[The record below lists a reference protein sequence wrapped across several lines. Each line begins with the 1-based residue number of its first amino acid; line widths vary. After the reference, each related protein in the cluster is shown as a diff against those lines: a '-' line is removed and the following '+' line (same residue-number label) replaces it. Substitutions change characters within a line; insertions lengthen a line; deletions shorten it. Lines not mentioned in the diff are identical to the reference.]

1 MAFVTGA
8 DPNDTTYNL
17 NFPSIIPSVTQPATN
32 DSGDGSAAAILAALL
47 AGNGSG
53 GSSQPDHFFDVSP
66 VDQFTMDRY
75 NRTDAEAARQNQIQN
90 DLDAAKFKHQQ
101 AVDDANLA
109 LQRGDLALAIKKQ
122 NDANYWQ
129 GISASIDKERIAM
142 QDRGNQ
148 MQLQGVLA
156 GVAQAREASNQQYAV
171 GMANSRN
178 DAERNQIQARWNQ
191 EQAAIAKME
200 DYTRSVL
207 GIQQNQTS
215 QFGAETDRAARM
227 GQLALDQNKFLLDKA
242 SSPSDLFGLYFLQR
256 GITPDWQGLSNGQVT
271 QGQAMRPVNPM
282 SAFTPTTAAPDF
294 AHPTTLNNPFA
305 AQVGQATGS
314 VASTQSSAP
323 NIMTYIGTGPGQPSA
338 MAYGSGRV
346 TPAPSP
352 APTPSLPVFD
362 FAPPQ
367 QFMAPVDNLA
377 PRGTIGGLAT
387 DNGAGLV
394 QNIEQSTPDYG
405 SMIKNYQDFIASGQR
420 PTALANGGM
429 AHGAF
434 IAGDAPPGSNKPNEE
449 LVLTSGPSVVIPIRK
464 MDARHKAMM
473 DFLPHHALGTYD
485 DPNVVQAYQDAGMGS
500 TYIQS
505 SANNHIDPSML
516 PPKLRMLY
524 DFGAPLPPQLV
535 SSLTGGFSPALNIG
549 NAFNARG
556 LGIAPSLQT
565 LNRQTRDETDLLKGA
580 VQGVG
585 GISFTDF
592 IDAISRPT
600 ANLQTAVRSKAA

>member
-1 MAFVTGA
+1 MGTLGDLA
-8 DPNDTTYNL
+8 DRVNTAQSPTR
-17 NFPSIIPSVTQPATN
+17 PAIDWT
-32 DSGDGSAAAILAALL
+32 DG
-47 AGNGSG
+47 GGG

-66 VDQFTMDRY
+66 MDQYNMDR
-75 NRTDAEAARQNQIQN
+75 NAR
-90 DLDAAKFKHQQ
+90 LDAANATQQ
-101 AVDDANLA
+101 EINNTIALANLKRQEAADAAQKA
-109 LQRGDLALAIKKQ
+109 LGEGNLALAIKTQ
-122 NDANYWQ
+122 NDSNHWAAV
-129 GISASIDKERIAM
+129 SAAAEQQRIAM
-142 QDRGNQ
+142 QERGNQ

-156 GVAQAREASNQQYAV
+156 GVAQAREASNQQFAV
-171 GMANSRN
+171 GMANARN

-207 GIQQNQTS
+207 GIQQNQTA

-227 GQLALDQNKFLLDKA
+227 GQLALDTNKFLLDKA

-256 GITPDWQGLSNGQVT
+256 GITPDWQGLANGNVT
-271 QGQAMRPVNPM
+271 QGQAIKPVNPM
-282 SAFTPTTAAPDF
+282 SAFTPATSAPDF

-305 AQVGQATGS
+305 AQVGQATGG
-314 VASTQSSAP
+314 ATTTGSAP
-323 NIMTYIGTGPGQPSA
+323 NVMTYIGTGPGQPSA
-338 MAYGSGRV
+338 MAYGSGQI

-352 APTPSLPVFD
+352 APAPAAQPPSLPVFD

-394 QNIEQSTPDYG
+394 QHIEESAPDYG
-405 SMIKNYQDFIASGQR
+405 SMIKSYQDFVASGQR
-420 PTALANGGM
+420 PVALANGGM

-434 IAGDAPPGSNKPNEE
+434 IAGDPPPGSNKPNEE

-464 MDARHKAMM
+464 MDAHHKAMM

-485 DPNVVQAYQDAGMGS
+485 DPNVVQAYQDSGMGS

-505 SANNHIDPSML
+505 SANNHIDPNML
-516 PPKLRMLY
+516 PAKLRMLY

-535 SSLTGGFSPALNIG
+535 SSLTGGLSSPLDIG
-549 NAFNARG
+549 NVFNARG

-565 LNRQTRDETDLLKGA
+565 LNRQTRDETDLFKGA

-585 GISFTDF
+585 GVSFTDF

-600 ANLQTAVRSKAA
+600 ANLQTAARSKAA